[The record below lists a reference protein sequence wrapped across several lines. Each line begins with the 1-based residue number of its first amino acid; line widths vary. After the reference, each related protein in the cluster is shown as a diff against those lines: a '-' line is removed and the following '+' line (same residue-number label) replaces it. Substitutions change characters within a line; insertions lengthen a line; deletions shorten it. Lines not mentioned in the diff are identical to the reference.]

1 MLFAHVQGAVS
12 PSPNLIRAG
21 ILITLYE
28 YAHSK
33 LDTAS
38 TSIKSCAKMAQA
50 LGLHELMYLQ
60 ETEERLE
67 GEEQRNIWWAI
78 IIYERAIL
86 CDIMPVDQFLATAF
100 PSSIVPLPLESSVLD
115 KSDEVHIRAATR
127 LLGSAIDI
135 EHLSNFVG
143 QAQAANLLDQVLS
156 VIKTTDRNIKLLEL
170 PKIDERLMG
179 LLGVLLEKS
188 YSTREH
194 YCGAIA
200 ICIRALHVLH
210 GYVSDPTFTQLEIW
224 GQNSAAALN
233 TLSEMVIDIA
243 KYYNKHFNP
252 LDDDLPP
259 PAIFYMAE
267 ASLKHLYKDQCFE
280 TGVETEDYKLL
291 RKYLDNLKSKWN
303 VI

>member
-12 PSPNLIRAG
+12 PSPNLIQAG

-33 LDTAS
+33 LDTAY
-38 TSIKSCAKMAQA
+38 TSIKNCAKMAHT
-50 LGLHELMYLQ
+50 LGLHELMYL
-60 ETEERLE
+60 EDNEERLE
-67 GEEQRNIWWAI
+67 GKEQKNIWWTI
-78 IIYERAIL
+78 VIYERVIF
-86 CDIMPVDQFLATAF
+86 CDIMPIDQHLATAF
-100 PSSIVPLPLESSVLD
+100 PSSVAPLPLESAVLD
-115 KSDEVHIRAATR
+115 KTDDIHSRASTR
-127 LLGSAIDI
+127 RLGSAIDI

-156 VIKTTDRNIKLLEL
+156 VIRTVDRKTKLLEL

-210 GYVSDPTFTQLEIW
+210 GYVSDPAFTQVEIW

-233 TLSEMVIDIA
+233 TLCEMVIDIA
-243 KYYNKHFNP
+243 KYYNKQFNL
-252 LDDDLPP
+252 LDDNLPP
-259 PAIFYMAE
+259 PAIFYIAQ
-267 ASLKHLYKDQCFE
+267 ASLKHLHKDQSFE
-280 TGVETEDYKLL
+280 TGVEIEDYKVL
-291 RKYLDNLKSKWN
+291 RKYLDNLNSKWN
-303 VI
+303 VQ